1 MYDIKKV
8 RKTTIIKLVFMTI
21 SFVIPII
28 LYFLLGTLLKD
39 HWTVGLDVQVIRIL
53 ILVLAELFILSK
65 DIYYIFILKSDKYA
79 MFVMTK
85 KNDERLIFIRQ
96 KYSTYA
102 LKQILF
108 LLVIGIVVSGF
119 INEIM
124 FYTLVCVLMVF
135 IITTLITY
143 IYYKKKY

>member
-53 ILVLAELFILSK
+53 ILVLAELFILLK